1 MRKSILFLT
10 GLALWLIAC
19 VPQDA
24 MSPNH
29 FTQAQIDVLRV
40 LNGTFQAN
48 VEEENVQLIFLEK
61 YNPPKEK
68 TFVDI
73 VTVLVHGKL
82 RLPIVFDEYDDG
94 YVDAFI
100 DCYFSVSKDGN
111 TLTLF
116 TIGEIPLDAVLDFR
130 ILSDNS
136 FKIRLKDEDDAEW
149 ITFTKVL

>member
-10 GLALWLIAC
+10 GLALWMIAC

-24 MSPNH
+24 MSPEH

-61 YNPPKEK
+61 YNPPKEA

-82 RLPIVFDEYDDG
+82 RLPVVFDEYDDG
-94 YVDAFI
+94 YLDAFI
-100 DCYFSVSKDGN
+100 DCYFFVSKDGN
-111 TLTLF
+111 TLILL
-116 TIGEIPLDAVLDFR
+116 TIGEIPLDVALDIR
-130 ILSDNS
+130 VLSDNS

-149 ITFTKVL
+149 ITFTK